1 MTLALTWLE
10 FALLAMAIGGGG
22 YYLSVFGD
30 VIAQRTGLGGTWV
43 GLALL
48 ATVTSLPELVTGVSA
63 VTAAQAPDIAVGD
76 ALGSCIF
83 NLLLIVILDLLHRS
97 ESVYT
102 RASHGHILSAGF
114 GIVLLGFVALNLLVS
129 QVMLWPVI
137 FHIGWYTPVIFTVYI
152 AAVRAVFAYERR
164 QLAVST
170 LPIASPERS
179 MTLKAA
185 VRGYLVAATVVVAAG
200 SWMPFVG
207 KTIAELMGWH
217 QTLVGTLFVALATS
231 LPELAV
237 TISALRIGALDM
249 AIADLLGSNLFD
261 ILILGIDDLV
271 YLPGSLLRHV
281 SALNTVTALSAMMMS
296 GVAIVGLLY
305 RDRSRLF
312 RTVGWTSLVL
322 VSVYLLNATVLYLA
336 RG

>member
-1 MTLALTWLE
+1 M
-10 FALLAMAIGGGG
+10 
-22 YYLSVFGD
+22 
-30 VIAQRTGLGGTWV
+30 
-43 GLALL
+43 
-48 ATVTSLPELVTGVSA
+48 
-63 VTAAQAPDIAVGD
+63 
-76 ALGSCIF
+76 
-83 NLLLIVILDLLHRS
+83 
-97 ESVYT
+97 
-102 RASHGHILSAGF
+102 
-114 GIVLLGFVALNLLVS
+114 
-129 QVMLWPVI
+129 
-137 FHIGWYTPVIFTVYI
+137 YI
-152 AAVRAVFAYERR
+152 AAVRAVFVYERR
-164 QLAVST
+164 QLAVPT
-170 LPIASPERS
+170 LPATSPERS
-179 MTLKAA
+179 MELRAA
-185 VRGYLVAATVVVAAG
+185 VRGYLVAAAVVVAAG

-261 ILILGIDDLV
+261 ILILGIDDLA

-281 SALNTVTALSAMMMS
+281 SPLNAATALSAMMMS

-312 RTVGWTSLVL
+312 RTMGWTSLVL